1 MINTPNSLHNISI
14 FFFFVPSLRQDEETS
29 FIKQKG
35 YGILRLCFY
44 SGGKIVKTKEAMYK
58 LYYFTKV
65 T

>member
-1 MINTPNSLHNISI
+1 MREHFKI
-14 FFFFVPSLRQDEETS
+14 FFFFVPSLRQDEKTP
-29 FIKQKG
+29 FLKKKG

-58 LYYFTKV
+58 LHHFTKV